1 MKIAL
6 NIYKYLPKKGGGEGY
21 LVNFANQLV
30 ERGHEVHIY
39 ASKWE
44 SNNNKIHYHTIP
56 SIRYPKFLKDISF
69 VINSSSKMSKN
80 DFDIVHVVV
89 MAL

>member
-6 NIYKYLPKKGGGEGY
+6 NIYKYLPTKGGGEGY
-21 LVNFANQLV
+21 LANFANQLA

-44 SNNNKIHYHTIP
+44 SDNNKIRYHTIP
-56 SIRYPKFLKDISF
+56 SIRA
-69 VINSSSKMSKN
+69 INLWQGMIMTLYTLSEG
-80 DFDIVHVVV
+80 HWE
-89 MAL
+89 